1 MHTTFVIKAEDID
14 EKLLKGIKNS
24 YKDKQIE
31 ITVREL
37 DETEYLLKN
46 ENNKKRLLKAVKNS
60 KLKKNLTEVNLK
72 KLKKN
77 K

>member
-1 MHTTFVIKAEDID
+1 MHTTFVIKAEDI

-24 YKDKQIE
+24 YKDKQVE

-46 ENNKKRLLKAVKNS
+46 ENNKKKLLKAIKNS
-60 KLKKNLTEVNLK
+60 KLRKNLTEINLK
-72 KLKKN
+72 KLKKA

>member
-1 MHTTFVIKAEDID
+1 MTGKKRSQNYKYKFMHTTFVIKAEDI

-24 YKDKQIE
+24 YKDKQVE

-46 ENNKKRLLKAVKNS
+46 ENNKKKLLKSIKNS
-60 KLKKNLTEVNLK
+60 KGTKK
-72 KLKKN
+72 
-77 K
+77 

>member
-14 EKLLKGIKNS
+14 EKLMKGIKHS
-24 YKDKQIE
+24 YKDKQVE

-46 ENNKKRLLKAVKNS
+46 EANKRKLLKSLNNSRSRKNLS
-60 KLKKNLTEVNLK
+60 EVNPKLLKKIK
-72 KLKKN
+72 
-77 K
+77 